1 MAACGSFGLNYL
13 PLDGNFSDNNK
24 QSMIS
29 SEYGIVVV
37 YLTTHRPKSTKFEKI
52 IYVPLKQN
60 CRSTVV
66 IPGNVRAEREG
77 GGEGE
82 TTCVKGSFVS

>member
-1 MAACGSFGLNYL
+1 MAACGSLGLNYL
-13 PLDGNFSDNNK
+13 PLDGYFSDNNK

-37 YLTTHRPKSTKFEKI
+37 YLTTHRPNSTNLEKI
-52 IYVPLKQN
+52 IHVPLKQN

-66 IPGNVRAEREG
+66 IPGTVEG
-77 GGEGE
+77 G
-82 TTCVKGSFVS
+82 